1 MRSARSKVEK
11 SDVDGMIRE
20 YRKAAED
27 IQKVASNVDVTVRRT
42 QEDLAVSMS
51 NLRESLKNMQ
61 SFTRQIR
68 ENPSVLLRRED
79 KQERQR

>member
-1 MRSARSKVEK
+1 
-11 SDVDGMIRE
+11 
-20 YRKAAED
+20 
-27 IQKVASNVDVTVRRT
+27 
-42 QEDLAVSMS
+42 MS